1 MSYQTLYSMPCRLPC
16 QRYMNVNS
24 MFEGAV
30 QFVPVP
36 VMVPVAAANAP
47 AKASTKEKFDGGE
60 YEPTVSREGF
70 DGGEYEPTVSREGFE
85 MGESYADVDSEAK
98 CNCSPMNRPYRMESC
113 GYNQS
118 PTWEAHR
125 AFSGPVQNGSMI
137 PSMERYTAPRQM
149 AAERSRPLPGITQ
162 LPEESPE
169 QQPDCG
175 CGPANP
181 PYRMEKCGYNQSRT
195 WTDQASFRDTVQ
207 NRPF

>member
-30 QFVPVP
+30 QFIPVP
-36 VMVPVAAANAP
+36 VMAP
-47 AKASTKEKFDGGE
+47 KTKEKFDGGE

-85 MGESYADVDSEAK
+85 MGEMYADIDSEAK
-98 CNCSPMNRPYRMESC
+98 CNCGPMNRPYRMESC

-125 AFSGPVQNGSMI
+125 AFSGPVQNGTMV

-149 AAERSRPLPGITQ
+149 AVEQPPRNITELPAE
-162 LPEESPE
+162 E
-169 QQPDCG
+169 QPACG

-181 PYRMEKCGYNQSRT
+181 PYRMEQCGYNQSHT
-195 WTDQASFRDTVQ
+195 WTDQASFRDTIQ

>member
-1 MSYQTLYSMPCRLPC
+1 
-16 QRYMNVNS
+16 

-30 QFVPVP
+30 QFVP

-47 AKASTKEKFDGGE
+47 SKAKAPTKEKFDGGE

-70 DGGEYEPTVSREGFE
+70 DGGEYEPTVSREGYE

-118 PTWEAHR
+118 PTWEAQR
-125 AFSGPVQNGSMI
+125 AFSGPVQNGSML

-149 AAERSRPLPGITQ
+149 TTENTAPPSLTQ
-162 LPEESPE
+162 LPEES
-169 QQPDCG
+169 DCG

-207 NRPF
+207 DRPF